1 MDTGFMGS
9 GLSMEKMPYRPYHI
23 ETKHTPISISK
34 SIETGYK
41 LSPAIKCRKIRKK
54 ATDEFIQ

>member
-54 ATDEFIQ
+54 SDR